1 MSIEATVRVRDA
13 ESGLGATLPG
23 GVMLTS
29 TSNSDR
35 AAFETPQTWPPLG
48 PEPKVV
54 LVWPRF
60 PPSFWGFEGMMRIL
74 PERSIMP
81 PLGLITVASLC
92 PRGWRL
98 RLIDSAFERLT
109 DADILG
115 ADLVMLSAM
124 HAQRADAHAILR
136 RCRQLGTR
144 TIIGGPYASSQP
156 EALLPLADHVVVGE
170 VDEHFAEIA
179 AGLEAGRA
187 PRLYRI
193 VDKPDL
199 TRSPTPR
206 FELLKLSAY
215 ASMSVQFSRGCPFE
229 CEFCDIITI
238 YGRKPRTKQPGQLI
252 AEFDAL
258 RRLGWRKQV
267 FVVDDNF
274 IGNRRS
280 ALQLVHQLAP
290 WQRRYGYPFA
300 LYTEASIDL
309 ASQPELMDA
318 MVEANFLYVFIGIET
333 PSEVA
338 LREVRKFQNLRGD
351 TFDQVRR
358 IQRHGLWVTGG
369 FIVGFDSDDER
380 IFRRQSE
387 LIERT
392 AIPWA
397 MTGVLQA
404 PPTTALYE
412 RLLREG
418 RIQED
423 SDATSNFSPPNFRTA
438 LPIDV
443 LLSGLRRML
452 LELYEPARFFRR
464 SIRSL
469 ECWEPHP
476 VQHAPQ
482 PSRWYCFRVAVSSV
496 WHQGVLSRYRREYWW
511 FLVTVL
517 RRWRG
522 DPVRFWKATVL
533 LLSAHHFLEY
543 ARQTAADLEMI
554 TRSGPAAE

>member
-1 MSIEATVRVRDA
+1 
-13 ESGLGATLPG
+13 
-23 GVMLTS
+23 
-29 TSNSDR
+29 
-35 AAFETPQTWPPLG
+35 
-48 PEPKVV
+48 
-54 LVWPRF
+54 
-60 PPSFWGFEGMMRIL
+60 
-74 PERSIMP
+74 
-81 PLGLITVASLC
+81 
-92 PRGWRL
+92 
-98 RLIDSAFERLT
+98 
-109 DADILG
+109 
-115 ADLVMLSAM
+115 
-124 HAQRADAHAILR
+124 
-136 RCRQLGTR
+136 
-144 TIIGGPYASSQP
+144 
-156 EALLPLADHVVVGE
+156 
-170 VDEHFAEIA
+170 
-179 AGLEAGRA
+179 
-187 PRLYRI
+187 
-193 VDKPDL
+193 
-199 TRSPTPR
+199 
-206 FELLKLSAY
+206 
-215 ASMSVQFSRGCPFE
+215 
-229 CEFCDIITI
+229 TI
-238 YGRKPRTKQPGQLI
+238 YGRKPRTKQPAQLI

-280 ALQLVHQLAP
+280 ALQLVQQLAP

-309 ASQPELMDA
+309 GSPPHLMDA

-338 LREVRKFQNLRGD
+338 LREVRKFQNLRRD

-380 IFRRQSE
+380 IFSRQIE
-387 LIERT
+387 FIERT

-418 RIQED
+418 RIQAD

-452 LELYEPARFFRR
+452 LDLYEPARFFRR

-469 ECWEPHP
+469 ECWEPQP
-476 VQHAPQ
+476 MQHAPQ
-482 PSRWYCFRVAVSSV
+482 PSRWYRFRVAVSSV
-496 WHQGVLSRYRREYWW
+496 WHQGVLSRYRRQYWW

-522 DPVRFWKATVL
+522 DPLRFWKATVL
-533 LLSAHHFLEY
+533 RLSAHHFLEY
-543 ARQTAADLEMI
+543 ARQPAADLEMSTGPASPAESGVSRPAFRDEESRGI
-554 TRSGPAAE
+554 TRAPSAIVSLG